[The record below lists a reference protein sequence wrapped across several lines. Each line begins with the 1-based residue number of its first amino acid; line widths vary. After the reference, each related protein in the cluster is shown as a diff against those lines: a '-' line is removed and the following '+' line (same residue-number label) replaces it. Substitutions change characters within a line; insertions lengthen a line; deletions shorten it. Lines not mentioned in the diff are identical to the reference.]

1 MKLRTLGVIL
11 ILILLAVFLIINWS
25 ALSTVTT
32 VNLVYREIEAPLGV
46 IVVASFAVVVLCMFI
61 YTVWQ
66 QASVAIEIRAAY
78 KEARTA
84 RQLAEEA
91 DKSRVTALHTE
102 MNDRLTKIETLLA
115 ERSDE
120 MLGLVRARSAE
131 VDAKLNELAA
141 MQADY
146 QAKNLQTIRESFT
159 EIEHK
164 VVPPLPASTA
174 EDTAPAKDAKDVAE
188 KKELFKDLF

>member
-164 VVPPLPASTA
+164 VVPPLPAATA